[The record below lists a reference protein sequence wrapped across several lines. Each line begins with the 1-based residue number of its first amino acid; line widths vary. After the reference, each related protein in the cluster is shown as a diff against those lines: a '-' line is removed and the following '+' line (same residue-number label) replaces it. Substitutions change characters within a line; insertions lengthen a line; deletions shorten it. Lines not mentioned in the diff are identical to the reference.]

1 MIILFS
7 ILSPTPTPKLAF
19 FCHMFLAYRNIFRLF
34 ELRCSHLP
42 SLHSILQHL
51 TRNLIAVVIELFL
64 WQSSLGRMA
73 GFKFSTSA
81 PLIRLKSLGFLY
93 PSFCGNLNNKPCWKA
108 VMLLRLSIWG
118 GRWGDMHNV
127 CGGGGYG
134 PYHSKPTLCIFS
146 IKIIKR
152 QCARSESN
160 VLSRNYFSLP
170 LEIILRNKSA
180 CEFLDYET

>member
-1 MIILFS
+1 
-7 ILSPTPTPKLAF
+7 
-19 FCHMFLAYRNIFRLF
+19 
-34 ELRCSHLP
+34 
-42 SLHSILQHL
+42 
-51 TRNLIAVVIELFL
+51 
-64 WQSSLGRMA
+64 MA
-73 GFKFSTSA
+73 GSKFSTSA

-146 IKIIKR
+146 IKIIKK

-170 LEIILRNKSA
+170 LEIIILRNRVPANFLIMKPSCCGNSMLWEEDWPIEWSVIWYSTLLGFNLGHRKQKSYFYPSL
-180 CEFLDYET
+180 FLAV